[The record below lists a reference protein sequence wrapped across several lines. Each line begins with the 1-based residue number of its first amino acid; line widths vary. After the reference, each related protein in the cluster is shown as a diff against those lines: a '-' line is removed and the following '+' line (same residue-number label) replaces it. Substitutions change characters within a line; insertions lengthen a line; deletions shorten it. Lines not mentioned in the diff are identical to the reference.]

1 MEVKVKLADDAP
13 EYGKVATICKKFSMG
28 QTSARALIHEMQR
41 EKKWKKGVIAYGRML
56 LINIRTFEA
65 YLQSKSY

>member
-13 EYGKVATICKKFSMG
+13 EYGKVATICKRFSMG

-41 EKKWKKGVIAYGRML
+41 DKKWKKA
-56 LINIRTFEA
+56 
-65 YLQSKSY
+65 